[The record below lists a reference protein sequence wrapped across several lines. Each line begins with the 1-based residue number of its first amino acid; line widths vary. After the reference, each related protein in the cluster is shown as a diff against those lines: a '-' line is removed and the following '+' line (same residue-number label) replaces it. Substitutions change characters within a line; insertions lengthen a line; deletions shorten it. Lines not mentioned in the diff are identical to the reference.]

1 MEVCEKHGRNKEIFC
16 SQKECMFPIC
26 LKCMRDHSAHG
37 QNLLN
42 IEDMI
47 EEIQQ
52 KQQSSLSKLTSFNS
66 ILSNKLKENTA
77 ILSKFDDKT
86 NIFTETIE
94 KQMKLFI
101 EHVSKSLKDKK
112 NQFQTK
118 KTILSQSVS
127 DSVKAFATSNKLIE
141 TLTKEMDKVNDAIST
156 GNYVYLF
163 IKNMETKDN
172 DYSQN
177 FEKLADEPI
186 FILNE
191 LRDPECDA
199 RQFLV
204 DQFMSFSPSDQYKSQ
219 LKNEADIE
227 LQETFKKIQQAKMEY
242 IKLEEKLNNQKRE
255 IVEEEKKFTE
265 KKQKFYKDPSIYFS
279 NLENSISSNFEKTQ
293 KILFEKYE
301 KFEETQSEIRKS
313 MNLYVSGIRS
323 SGLTFNKKFMNLD
336 FSENGLICG
345 NQGNET
351 RHCLSSQTINAKSN
365 SKLKILFTPGNGC
378 SNANFG

>member
-1 MEVCEKHGRNKEIFC
+1 MELCEKHGKNKEIFC
-16 SQKECMFPIC
+16 SQKECMIAIC

-52 KQQSSLSKLTSFNS
+52 KQQSSLSKLTTFNS
-66 ILSNKLKENTA
+66 MLSNKLKENTA
-77 ILSKFDDKT
+77 ILTKFDDKT
-86 NIFTETIE
+86 SIFTETIE

-112 NQFQTK
+112 IQFQTK
-118 KTILSQSVS
+118 KNILSQSVS
-127 DSVKAFATSNKLIE
+127 DSVKALANSNYLIE
-141 TLTKEMDKVNDAIST
+141 TLTKEMDKVNEAIST
-156 GNYVYLF
+156 KKYEYLF
-163 IKNMETKDN
+163 IKNMESK

-186 FILNE
+186 FILND

-204 DQFMSFSPSDQYKSQ
+204 DQFMNFSPSDQYKSQ

-227 LQETFKKIQQAKMEY
+227 LQETLKKIQQAKMEY
-242 IKLEEKLNNQKRE
+242 IILEEKLNNHKRE
-255 IVEEEKKFTE
+255 IVEEEKKFNE
-265 KKQKFYKDPSIYFS
+265 KKQKFYTDPSTYFS
-279 NLENSISSNFEKTQ
+279 NLENSICSNFEKTQ
-293 KILFEKYE
+293 KIFFEKYE
-301 KFEETQSEIRKS
+301 KFEETQSEIKKS
-313 MNLYVSGIRS
+313 MSLYVSGIRS
-323 SGLTFNKKFMNLD
+323 SGLSFNKNFMNLD

-365 SKLKILFTPGNGC
+365 SKIKILFTPGNGC